1 MPLFVVER
9 ELAERFEPDDE
20 TLRLVDEYNAEHD
33 ITWLTSFLSADK
45 KKTYCLFECA
55 DIEVL
60 HQHARDLGMPISAI
74 TPVEELAR

>member
-9 ELAERFEPDDE
+9 EFAEAFDPDDE

-33 ITWLTSFLSADK
+33 IVWMSTFLSADR

-55 DIEVL
+55 DLETIR
-60 HQHARDLGMPISAI
+60 QQAADLGMPADVI
-74 TPVEELAR
+74 TPVEEFAR